1 MVDLI
6 ARISLTTAMTS
17 ELPMTPTM
25 MIIQIITNLIVRFD
39 WFDWF
44 DWFCSVQFCRLQFVE
59 ELLLNSEDIF
69 GGVVVEFD
77 FSVPWMAMNSV
88 RTNCV
93 AESKEHA
100 ETVNINS
107 FSKDLAEMNE

>member
-17 ELPMTPTM
+17 ELPMTPTT
-25 MIIQIITNLIVRFD
+25 MIIKIITNLIV
-39 WFDWF
+39 WF

-69 GGVVVEFD
+69 GGVVEELN
-77 FSVPWMAMNSV
+77 FSVPWMAMNNV

-100 ETVNINS
+100 ETVNISS
-107 FSKDLAEMNE
+107 FNKDLAEMNE